1 MSKWIICCL
10 LHIIVAIKVVAQP
23 FAPGVG
29 EIGTTAIAKD
39 SSVFIMWASKAQV
52 ERGPMNISDKNLGL
66 VTFGSISDAIGK
78 ADGRVIS
85 LGDKG
90 EITLQF
96 DYPISDGDGADFA
109 VFENSF
115 NNTFLELAFVEVSSD
130 GLRFVRFP
138 TTSLSQNSMQFG
150 NDASMNPTQLNNLA
164 GKYRGSYGTPFDLS
178 ELKDSLGIDLESITH
193 IKLIDVVGSIDPK
206 FGSRD
211 SKNNLINDPYPTPYP
226 SGGFDLD
233 AVGVIHSNVLSIGD
247 LSSSFSVYPNPT
259 TDLINLQI
267 NKRVEVNLYNVTGQ
281 IIENKTIDYNGF
293 LDLSSYP
300 KGTYYLRLENN
311 LVKIVRL

>member
-1 MSKWIICCL
+1 MNKWILCL
-10 LHIIVAIKVVAQP
+10 VYIVVVMKIIAQP
-23 FAPGVG
+23 YAPGADDK
-29 EIGTTAIAKD
+29 GTTALFKD
-39 SSVFIMWASKAQV
+39 SAVFIMWASSAII
-52 ERGPMNISDKNLGL
+52 ERGPMDINNTSLGL
-66 VTFGSISDAIGK
+66 VTFGAEDDVKGK

-85 LGDKG
+85 LGDRG
-90 EITLQF
+90 AITLQF
-96 DYPISDGDGADFA
+96 ESPVSDGDGADFA

-130 GLRFVRFP
+130 GSRFVRFP
-138 TTSLSQNSMQFG
+138 ATSLSQNSVQFG
-150 NDASMNPTQLNNLA
+150 NDAFMDPIQLNNLA

-178 ELKDSLGIDLESITH
+178 ELKDSVGIDLESITH
-193 IKLIDVVGSIDPK
+193 IKLIDVVGSIDTK

-267 NKRVEVNLYNVTGQ
+267 NKSAEVNLYNVTGQ

>member
-1 MSKWIICCL
+1 MSKWLIFCL
-10 LHIIVAIKVVAQP
+10 LQIIVAIKVVAQP
-23 FAPGVG
+23 FASGVG
-29 EIGTTAIAKD
+29 EIGTTAISKD
-39 SSVFIMWASKAQV
+39 SSIFIMWASKALVQ
-52 ERGPMNISDKNLGL
+52 RGPMDINDNNLGF
-66 VTFGSISDAIGK
+66 VTFGSITDAIGK
-78 ADGRVIS
+78 ADGKVIS

-96 DYPISDGDGADFA
+96 DYSINDGDGADFA

-130 GLRFVRFP
+130 GSRFVRFP
-138 TTSLSQNSMQFG
+138 TTSLSQNSVQFG
-150 NDASMNPTQLNNLA
+150 NDAFMDPTQLNNLA

-178 ELKDSLGIDLESITH
+178 ELKDSAGIDLESITH
-193 IKLIDVVGSIDPK
+193 IKLIDVVGSIDTK

-233 AVGVIHSNVLSIGD
+233 AIGVIHSNVLSIGD

-267 NKRVEVNLYNVTGQ
+267 NKSAEVNLYNVTGQ
-281 IIENKTIDYNGF
+281 IIVNKTIDSNGY
-293 LDLSSYP
+293 LNLSEYP
-300 KGTYYLRLENN
+300 KGTYYLRIENN